1 MMLAGRYRLLS
12 QLGQGGMGT
21 VWRAVDELLRQEV
34 AVKEVRFPPELDQ
47 ASRTEMTERTLREAR
62 AAARLRSHPSIVT
75 VHDVVMDGGRP
86 WIVMELIR
94 GRSLDQIVREKGC
107 LTPHQAAWVGRNVL
121 DALSAAHAMGVLH
134 RDVKPGN
141 VLISDDG
148 RILLTDFGIATLAG
162 DAALTQTGLLNGSPG
177 YIAPERLRGEND
189 GPQAD
194 LWSLGAT
201 LYSAVEGKPAFTG
214 HNPAAVMAA
223 VLLHDPAP
231 VQRAGPLG
239 PVLTGLLNK
248 DPERRCSARQAAM
261 WFEDMAQGRVPETT
275 RPRVAKPAAP
285 HTRWVV
291 GAAVAVVAG
300 LAAASVVWLQTRPGT
315 GVASSPTAKAATE
328 AAADPAK
335 PTKSSAKGGEPR
347 FGPGLKSCQ
356 MLTTAQVRT
365 LLGSAVKD
373 DYRMPTVCRFTGTNG
388 AEVTVSVMGA
398 ISMEACLANFDAIKA
413 GMRQQ
418 QKDYPGTQL
427 RKRRVVGDETLALT
441 GRTRTGS
448 YMTQVSFRFFNATA
462 SVSYTGP
469 RPGYQAVDGAAAYVV
484 AALEASG

>member
-34 AVKEVRFPPELDQ
+34 AVKEVRFPPELDE

-94 GRSLDQIVREKGC
+94 GRSLDQIVREEGC
-107 LTPHQAAWVGRNVL
+107 LTPQQAAWVGRSVL

-141 VLISDDG
+141 VLVSDDG

-162 DAALTQTGLLNGSPG
+162 DVALTQTGLLNGSPG
-177 YIAPERLRGEND
+177 YIAPERLRGEDD

-201 LYSAVEGKPAFTG
+201 LYTAVEGRRAFTG

-223 VLLHDPAP
+223 VLMHDPEP

-239 PVLTGLLNK
+239 PILAGLLDK
-248 DPERRCSARQAAM
+248 DPARRCTAGQAAA
-261 WFEDMAQGRVPETT
+261 WFEEMAQGRVPETT
-275 RPRVAKPAAP
+275 RPTAVKPAS
-285 HTRWVV
+285 TRARWIA
-291 GAAVAVVAG
+291 GAAVAVVAC
-300 LAAASVVWLQTRPGT
+300 LAAASVIWLQTRPEAAI
-315 GVASSPTAKAATE
+315 VSSLTTKAATE
-328 AAADPAK
+328 SAK
-335 PTKSSAKGGEPR
+335 PKSSPTQGDEPR
-347 FGPGLKSCQ
+347 FGLGLKSCQ
-356 MLTTAQVRT
+356 MLTAAQVRA

-373 DYRMPTVCRFTGTNG
+373 DYRMPTVCQFTGTNG
-388 AEVTVSVMGA
+388 AQATITVMASV
-398 ISMEACLANFDAIKA
+398 SMEACLSNFDTIKA
-413 GMRQQ
+413 SIRQQ
-418 QKDYPGTQL
+418 QKYYPGAKL

-441 GRTRTGS
+441 GRTASGT
-448 YMTQVSFRFFNATA
+448 YLTQVSFRFHNATA
-462 SVSYTGP
+462 SISYTGP
-469 RPGYQAVDGAAAYVV
+469 RPGYTTVDRAAAYVV
-484 AALEASG
+484 AALEAHG